1 MASASAA
8 WPAALPL
15 RRPVPPLPAVPVAV
29 RAAELLAPPSRAS
42 LADPSMVAAAWVQQ
56 PSALE
61 VPMTGRVMVPQ
72 QSVLV

>member
-1 MASASAA
+1 MALSAEA

-15 RRPVPPLPAVPVAV
+15 RRPVLMAPLPAVPVTV

-42 LADPSMVAAAWVQQ
+42 LADPSIVAAAWVQQ
-56 PSALE
+56 PSAPE

-72 QSVLV
+72 Q